1 MKSRH
6 LLVAVFL
13 LVAAQV
19 ALAQAQAL
27 GANDVLG
34 IIKQAMAP
42 AINKLTSQAIS
53 WLGVFAA
60 LQFFIT
66 NYNLLKTDGDIQS
79 VIAKMFAAVGWI
91 GVVLYIINH
100 GPQFIQAV
108 GDQMFGVVGLDLPSP
123 GNIIGKTIGVSATVS
138 VLALGVGSIPFV
150 GNTAG
155 QLLLYVA
162 LAVLAVG
169 MYFAFKIFMLQLEL
183 GLIAML
189 SPLSFS
195 FLGLNTLKDQGIAPF
210 KGLLSLTYRIIL
222 MTVILAAFNQ
232 VSDIV
237 SGKLSEI
244 NVDTFKSS
252 GIGEVADIMLSALA
266 SYMLLA
272 YLTFKSDAIAA
283 TLAGGATSMGAGD
296 VAQAAA
302 AGAAV
307 GAAVATAGGSLAGTA
322 GKAPTAMSS
331 FMDKLMG
338 RGSVSNASSM
348 GSGGEAPSF
357 TPPASPSTASPSLSV
372 GAPVSGGAPGSSSPG
387 SAQSG
392 AGPSP
397 AKANVAS
404 GRYGADLAD
413 VEQVQRDAQND
424 PSAEQSAGAD
434 EAAGAGAAAAD
445 PVTVTP
451 ASEKGEALAGAPD
464 VPGAGQRA
472 AIGEAA
478 GADAAANDGVTVTPA
493 GSQGKAADATKAV
506 PGASSM
512 PANSKSDGVA
522 GAPGVSGAR
531 KPAGSKGAGGEATK
545 AVPEAGQ
552 QTTDPGSALSAGIG
566 GKPSLEKD
574 LSRLVDHLTQQGPR
588 KPTLGER
595 LGDANKHL
603 AQEQAAT
610 HVSINAH
617 HTD

>member
-1 MKSRH
+1 MKRRQ
-6 LLVAVFL
+6 LLIAVLL

-53 WLGVFAA
+53 WLGVFAT

-79 VIAKMFAAVGWI
+79 VVAKMFAAVGWV

-123 GNIIGKTIGVSATVS
+123 GSIIGKTIGVSATVS
-138 VLALGVGSIPFV
+138 VLALAVGSIPFV

-210 KGLLSLTYRIIL
+210 KGLLSLAYRVIL
-222 MTVILAAFNQ
+222 LTVILAAFNQ

-244 NVDTFKSS
+244 TVDTFKSS

-283 TLAGGATSMGAGD
+283 TLANGSTSMGAGD

-307 GAAVATAGGSLAGTA
+307 GAAVATGGAALAGSA

-357 TPPASPSTASPSLSV
+357 TPPVAPPTASPALSV
-372 GAPVSGGAPGSSSPG
+372 GGPVADGAPVSSSPRG
-387 SAQSG
+387 AQSG
-392 AGPSP
+392 PVAGP
-397 AKANVAS
+397 AKPSVAS
-404 GRYGADLAD
+404 GRYGADLANEEKMQD
-413 VEQVQRDAQND
+413 AVQNE
-424 PSAEQSAGAD
+424 PGAEQSDGTGEGASAD
-434 EAAGAGAAAAD
+434 EAVSD

-451 ASEKGEALAGAPD
+451 ASAMGDAVAD
-464 VPGAGQRA
+464 TTNQPGAGKPA
-472 AIGEAA
+472 AIGGAA
-478 GADAAANDGVTVTPA
+478 GVDAAASQGVTVTPA
-493 GSQGKAADATKAV
+493 GSQGKAAAATSAA
-506 PGASSM
+506 PGASRS
-512 PANSKSDGVA
+512 ANSKGDGVA
-522 GAPGVSGAR
+522 ATPDVSGAR
-531 KPAGSKGAGGEATK
+531 MSAGTKGKGAEATK
-545 AVPEAGQ
+545 AAPEPGQ
-552 QTTDPGSALSAGIG
+552 QTADPGSARTAGIG
-566 GKPSLEKD
+566 GKPGLEQD
-574 LSRLVDHLTQQGPR
+574 LTRLVDHLTQQGPR

-595 LGDANKHL
+595 LGEANKHL

-617 HTD
+617 HAD

>member
-1 MKSRH
+1 MKRRQ
-6 LLVAVFL
+6 LLIAVL
-13 LVAAQV
+13 LFAATQV
-19 ALAQAQAL
+19 AMAQAQAL
-27 GANDVLG
+27 GADDVLG

-53 WLGVFAA
+53 WLGVFAT

-79 VIAKMFAAVGWI
+79 VVAKMFAAVGWV

-123 GNIIGKTIGVSATVS
+123 GNIIGKTIGVTATLAA
-138 VLALGVGSIPFV
+138 LALGVGSIPFV
-150 GNTAG
+150 GGTAG

-162 LAVLAVG
+162 LGVLAIG

-210 KGLLSLTYRIIL
+210 KALLSLTYRIIL
-222 MTVILAAFNQ
+222 MTVILAGFNE

-237 SGKLSEI
+237 SNTLSGI
-244 NVDTFKSS
+244 NVDIFKGS
-252 GIGEVADIMLSALA
+252 GVGEVTNVILLGLGA
-266 SYMLLA
+266 YMLLG

-283 TLAGGATSMGAGD
+283 TLAGGSTSMGAGD

-307 GAAVATAGGSLAGTA
+307 GAAVATGGAALTGTA

-348 GSGGEAPSF
+348 GSGGDAPSF
-357 TPPASPSTASPSLSV
+357 TPPVAPPTASPALSISGPLAE
-372 GAPVSGGAPGSSSPG
+372 GAPASSSPKG
-387 SAQSG
+387 AQSG
-392 AGPSP
+392 PASGP
-397 AKANVAS
+397 AKPNVAS
-404 GRYGADLAD
+404 GRYGADLDEAKLQGD
-413 VEQVQRDAQND
+413 GQNE
-424 PSAEQSAGAD
+424 PGAEQSDGTGEGASAD
-434 EAAGAGAAAAD
+434 EAVRD

-451 ASEKGEALAGAPD
+451 TSAMGYAVAGATNL
-464 VPGAGQRA
+464 PGAGKQTA
-472 AIGEAA
+472 FGGAA
-478 GADAAANDGVTVTPA
+478 GVDAAASQGVTVTPA
-493 GSQGKAADATKAV
+493 GSQGRAAAATSAA
-506 PGASSM
+506 PGGSRS
-512 PANSKSDGVA
+512 ANSKGDGVA
-522 GAPGVSGAR
+522 ATPDVSGAR
-531 KPAGSKGAGGEATK
+531 MPAGTKGKGGEATK
-545 AVPEAGQ
+545 AAPEPEQ
-552 QTTDPGSALSAGIG
+552 QTADPGSARTAGIG
-566 GKPSLEKD
+566 GKQGLEQD
-574 LSRLVDHLTQQGPR
+574 LTRLVDHLTQQGPR

-595 LGDANKHL
+595 LGEANKHL

-617 HTD
+617 HAD

>member
-195 FLGLNTLKDQGIAPF
+195 
-210 KGLLSLTYRIIL
+210 
-222 MTVILAAFNQ
+222 
-232 VSDIV
+232 
-237 SGKLSEI
+237 
-244 NVDTFKSS
+244 
-252 GIGEVADIMLSALA
+252 
-266 SYMLLA
+266 
-272 YLTFKSDAIAA
+272 
-283 TLAGGATSMGAGD
+283 
-296 VAQAAA
+296 
-302 AGAAV
+302 
-307 GAAVATAGGSLAGTA
+307 
-322 GKAPTAMSS
+322 
-331 FMDKLMG
+331 
-338 RGSVSNASSM
+338 
-348 GSGGEAPSF
+348 
-357 TPPASPSTASPSLSV
+357 
-372 GAPVSGGAPGSSSPG
+372 
-387 SAQSG
+387 
-392 AGPSP
+392 
-397 AKANVAS
+397 
-404 GRYGADLAD
+404 
-413 VEQVQRDAQND
+413 
-424 PSAEQSAGAD
+424 
-434 EAAGAGAAAAD
+434 
-445 PVTVTP
+445 
-451 ASEKGEALAGAPD
+451 
-464 VPGAGQRA
+464 
-472 AIGEAA
+472 
-478 GADAAANDGVTVTPA
+478 
-493 GSQGKAADATKAV
+493 
-506 PGASSM
+506 
-512 PANSKSDGVA
+512 
-522 GAPGVSGAR
+522 
-531 KPAGSKGAGGEATK
+531 
-545 AVPEAGQ
+545 
-552 QTTDPGSALSAGIG
+552 
-566 GKPSLEKD
+566 
-574 LSRLVDHLTQQGPR
+574 
-588 KPTLGER
+588 
-595 LGDANKHL
+595 
-603 AQEQAAT
+603 
-610 HVSINAH
+610 
-617 HTD
+617 

>member
-1 MKSRH
+1 MKRRQ
-6 LLVAVFL
+6 LLIAVLL

-53 WLGVFAA
+53 WLGVFAT

-79 VIAKMFAAVGWI
+79 VVAKMFAAVGWV

-123 GNIIGKTIGVSATVS
+123 GSIIGKTIGVSATVS
-138 VLALGVGSIPFV
+138 VLALAVGSIPFV

-210 KGLLSLTYRIIL
+210 KGLLSLAYRVIL
-222 MTVILAAFNQ
+222 LTVILAAFNQ

-244 NVDTFKSS
+244 TVDTFKSS

-283 TLAGGATSMGAGD
+283 TLANGSTSMGAGD

-307 GAAVATAGGSLAGTA
+307 GAAVATGGAALAGSA

-357 TPPASPSTASPSLSV
+357 TPPVAPPTASPALSV
-372 GAPVSGGAPGSSSPG
+372 GGPVAEGAPASSSPKG
-387 SAQSG
+387 AQSDPV
-392 AGPSP
+392 AGPSKP
-397 AKANVAS
+397 NIAS
-404 GRYGADLAD
+404 GRYGADLANDEKMQGD
-413 VEQVQRDAQND
+413 VQNE
-424 PSAEQSAGAD
+424 PGAEQGDGSGEGASAD
-434 EAAGAGAAAAD
+434 EAVSD

-451 ASEKGEALAGAPD
+451 ASAMGDAVAGATNL
-464 VPGAGQRA
+464 PGAGKQTA
-472 AIGEAA
+472 VGGAA
-478 GADAAANDGVTVTPA
+478 GVDAAASQGVTVTPA
-493 GSQGKAADATKAV
+493 GSQGRAAAATSAA
-506 PGASSM
+506 PGGSRS
-512 PANSKSDGVA
+512 ANSKGDGVA
-522 GAPGVSGAR
+522 ATPDVSGAR
-531 KPAGSKGAGGEATK
+531 MPAGTKGKGGEATK
-545 AVPEAGQ
+545 ATSEPGQ
-552 QTTDPGSALSAGIG
+552 QTADPGSARTAGIG
-566 GKPSLEKD
+566 GKQGLEQD
-574 LSRLVDHLTQQGPR
+574 LTRLVDHLTQQGPR

-595 LGDANKHL
+595 LGEANKHL

-617 HTD
+617 HAD

>member
-1 MKSRH
+1 MKPRQ
-6 LLVAVFL
+6 LLIAVLL

-27 GANDVLG
+27 GADDVLG

-53 WLGVFAA
+53 WLGVFAT

-79 VIAKMFAAVGWI
+79 VIAKMFAAVGWV
-91 GVVLYIINH
+91 GVVLYIINN

-123 GNIIGKTIGVSATVS
+123 GSIIGKTIGVSATVS
-138 VLALGVGSIPFV
+138 VLALAVGSIPFV

-210 KGLLSLTYRIIL
+210 KGLLSLAYRVIL
-222 MTVILAAFNQ
+222 LTVILAAFNQ

-244 NVDTFKSS
+244 SVDTFKSS

-283 TLAGGATSMGAGD
+283 TLANGSTSMGAGD

-307 GAAVATAGGSLAGTA
+307 GAAVATGGAALAGTA

-357 TPPASPSTASPSLSV
+357 TPPVAPPTASPALSV
-372 GAPVSGGAPGSSSPG
+372 GAPVAEGAPVSSSP
-387 SAQSG
+387 STPQSG
-392 AGPSP
+392 PVSSP
-397 AKANVAS
+397 ARSNVAS

-413 VEQVQRDAQND
+413 VENMQRDAQNE
-424 PSAEQSAGAD
+424 PGAEQSAGTT
-434 EAAGAGAAAAD
+434 EAAGADAEASD

-451 ASEKGEALAGAPD
+451 ASAKGDAGAGATD
-464 VPGAGQRA
+464 MPGAGQRA

-478 GADAAANDGVTVTPA
+478 GADAAATDGVTVTPA
-493 GSQGKAADATKAV
+493 SSPGKAADATRAA
-506 PGASSM
+506 PGARV
-512 PANSKSDGVA
+512 PANSKGDGVA
-522 GAPGVSGAR
+522 GAPDVSEGR
-531 KPAGSKGAGGEATK
+531 MPAGSKGTGGDATK

-552 QTTDPGSALSAGIG
+552 PSADPGSAHTAGIG

-595 LGDANKHL
+595 LGEANKHL

>member
-1 MKSRH
+1 MKPRQ
-6 LLVAVFL
+6 LLIAVLL

-27 GANDVLG
+27 GADDVLG

-53 WLGVFAA
+53 WLGVFAT

-79 VIAKMFAAVGWI
+79 VIAKMFAAVGWV
-91 GVVLYIINH
+91 GVVLYIINN

-123 GNIIGKTIGVSATVS
+123 GSIIGKTIGVSATVS
-138 VLALGVGSIPFV
+138 VLALAVGSIPFV

-210 KGLLSLTYRIIL
+210 KGLLSLAYRVIL
-222 MTVILAAFNQ
+222 LTVILAAFNQ

-244 NVDTFKSS
+244 SVDTFKSS

-283 TLAGGATSMGAGD
+283 TLANGSTSMGAGD

-307 GAAVATAGGSLAGTA
+307 GAAVATGGAALAGTA

-357 TPPASPSTASPSLSV
+357 TPPVAPPTASPALSV
-372 GAPVSGGAPGSSSPG
+372 GAPVAEGAPVSSSP
-387 SAQSG
+387 STPQSG
-392 AGPSP
+392 PVSSP
-397 AKANVAS
+397 ARSNVAS

-413 VEQVQRDAQND
+413 VENMQRDAQNE
-424 PSAEQSAGAD
+424 PGAEQSVGTT
-434 EAAGAGAAAAD
+434 EAAGADAEASD

-451 ASEKGEALAGAPD
+451 ASAKGDAGAGATD
-464 VPGAGQRA
+464 MPGAGQRA

-478 GADAAANDGVTVTPA
+478 GADAAATDGVTVTPA
-493 GSQGKAADATKAV
+493 GSPGKAADATRAAS
-506 PGASSM
+506 GARV
-512 PANSKSDGVA
+512 PANSKGDGVA
-522 GAPGVSGAR
+522 GAPDVSEGR
-531 KPAGSKGAGGEATK
+531 MPASSKGTGGEATK

-552 QTTDPGSALSAGIG
+552 PSADPGSAHTAGIG

-595 LGDANKHL
+595 LGEANKHL

>member
-1 MKSRH
+1 MKRRQ
-6 LLVAVFL
+6 LLIAVL
-13 LVAAQV
+13 LFAATQV
-19 ALAQAQAL
+19 AMAQAQAL
-27 GANDVLG
+27 GADDVLG

-53 WLGVFAA
+53 WLGVFAT

-79 VIAKMFAAVGWI
+79 VVAKMFAAVGWV

-123 GNIIGKTIGVSATVS
+123 GNIIGKTIGVTATLAA
-138 VLALGVGSIPFV
+138 LALGVGSIPFV
-150 GNTAG
+150 GGTAG

-162 LAVLAVG
+162 LGVLAIG

-210 KGLLSLTYRIIL
+210 KALLSLTYRIIL
-222 MTVILAAFNQ
+222 MTVILAGFNE

-237 SGKLSEI
+237 SNTLSGI
-244 NVDTFKSS
+244 NVDIFKGS
-252 GIGEVADIMLSALA
+252 GVGEVTNVILLGLGA
-266 SYMLLA
+266 YMLLG

-283 TLAGGATSMGAGD
+283 TLAGGSTSMGAGD

-307 GAAVATAGGSLAGTA
+307 GAAVATGGAALTGTA

-348 GSGGEAPSF
+348 GSGGDAPSF
-357 TPPASPSTASPSLSV
+357 TPPVAPPTASPALSISGPLAE
-372 GAPVSGGAPGSSSPG
+372 GAPASSSPKG
-387 SAQSG
+387 AQSG
-392 AGPSP
+392 PASGP
-397 AKANVAS
+397 AKPNVAS
-404 GRYGADLAD
+404 GRYGADLDEAKLQGD
-413 VEQVQRDAQND
+413 GQNE
-424 PSAEQSAGAD
+424 PGAEQSDGTGEGASAD
-434 EAAGAGAAAAD
+434 EAVRD

-451 ASEKGEALAGAPD
+451 TSAMGDAVAGATNL
-464 VPGAGQRA
+464 PGAGKQTA
-472 AIGEAA
+472 FGGAA
-478 GADAAANDGVTVTPA
+478 GVDAAASQGVTVTPA
-493 GSQGKAADATKAV
+493 GSQGRAAAATSAA
-506 PGASSM
+506 PGGSRS
-512 PANSKSDGVA
+512 ANSKGDGVA
-522 GAPGVSGAR
+522 ATPDVSGAR
-531 KPAGSKGAGGEATK
+531 MPAGTKGKGGEATK
-545 AVPEAGQ
+545 AAPEPEQ
-552 QTTDPGSALSAGIG
+552 QTADPGSARTAGIG
-566 GKPSLEKD
+566 GKQGLEQD
-574 LSRLVDHLTQQGPR
+574 LTRLVDHLTQQGPR

-595 LGDANKHL
+595 LGEANKHL

-617 HTD
+617 HAD

>member
-1 MKSRH
+1 MKPRH
-6 LLVAVFL
+6 LLIAVFL
-13 LVAAQV
+13 LVATQV

-27 GANDVLG
+27 GADDVLG
-34 IIKQAMAP
+34 LIKQAMAP

-53 WLGVFAA
+53 WLGVFAT

-79 VIAKMFAAVGWI
+79 AVAKMFAAVGWV
-91 GVVLYIINH
+91 GVVLYVINH

-123 GNIIGKTIGVSATVS
+123 GNIIGKTIGVTATLS
-138 VLALGVGSIPFV
+138 VLALGIGSIPFV

-210 KGLLSLTYRIIL
+210 KGLLSLAYRVIL

-237 SGKLSEI
+237 SGTLSGI
-244 NVDTFKSS
+244 TVDTFKGS
-252 GIGEVADIMLSALA
+252 GIGEVANVMLSALGA
-266 SYMLLA
+266 YMLLG

-283 TLAGGATSMGAGD
+283 TLASGSTSMGAGD

-302 AGAAV
+302 AGAAM
-307 GAAVATAGGSLAGTA
+307 GAAVATGGGALAGTA

-348 GSGGEAPSF
+348 GSGGDAPSF
-357 TPPASPSTASPSLSV
+357 TPPVAPPTSSPALSV
-372 GAPVSGGAPGSSSPG
+372 GGPVAEGAPAS
-387 SAQSG
+387 QSQSRPE
-392 AGPSP
+392 AGQ
-397 AKANVAS
+397 AKQSVAS
-404 GRYGADLAD
+404 GRYGAEVAD
-413 VEQVQRDAQND
+413 AEMIQPDAQSE
-424 PSAEQSAGAD
+424 PSAEQRGVNKEPASAEG
-434 EAAGAGAAAAD
+434 GAAA
-445 PVTVTP
+445 
-451 ASEKGEALAGAPD
+451 GETD
-464 VPGAGQRA
+464 VSGGGQRA
-472 AIGEAA
+472 AIGKAA
-478 GADAAANDGVTVTPA
+478 GANAAATDGVTVSPA
-493 GSQGKAADATKAV
+493 GSQGAGAPATRAASGGRMA
-506 PGASSM
+506 
-512 PANSKSDGVA
+512 ANSKSDGVA
-522 GAPGVSGAR
+522 GAPDVSGAR
-531 KPAGSKGAGGEATK
+531 VPSNSKGKGGEATTG
-545 AVPEAGQ
+545 APEAGQ
-552 QTTDPGSALSAGIG
+552 PAADPGSATSAGIG

-588 KPTLGER
+588 KATLGER
-595 LGDANKHL
+595 LGEANKHL